1 MKQNYLKNIY
11 ISLAISTLATII
23 LPVIANAETQ
33 AEFQAETKILK
44 FVRAVG
50 FPESIKAIKT
60 GSTYNAVVWNYPH
73 AINGKDM
80 YILFEDGQPKS
91 VSIDGKIVLSAKDG

>member
-1 MKQNYLKNIY
+1 MKQNYLKIIF

-23 LPVIANAETQ
+23 LPVTANAETQ
-33 AEFQAETKILK
+33 AELLAETKILK
-44 FVRAVG
+44 FVKAVG
-50 FPESIKAIKT
+50 FPENIKVIKI
-60 GSTYNAVVWNYPH
+60 GSTYNAVVWTYPH

-91 VSIDGKIVLSAKDG
+91 VTIDGKTVLSATDG